1 MASGFIDE
9 PTVGSRILD
18 PPLGDARRVLR
29 ALVFEPVR
37 AGERGGRI
45 PFRGCRGFRHVVRP
59 SRLRPMVPGQKED
72 TAMKMTSIRVGI
84 VRALAAAAIVI
95 GGSSSAFACPVCFG
109 ALETGMIDGAKLGV
123 LVLLAITLA
132 VQGAFL

>member
-9 PTVGSRILD
+9 PPVGSRIPD

-37 AGERGGRI
+37 ARERGGRI
-45 PFRGCRGFRHVVRP
+45 PFLGCRGFRHVVRP
-59 SRLRPMVPGQKED
+59 SRLRPMVPAQDED
-72 TAMKMTSIRVGI
+72 AAMKMTSIRVGI

-95 GGSSSAFACPVCFG
+95 GGSSSAFACTVCLGGVEDRTHGG
-109 ALETGMIDGAKLGV
+109 AI
-123 LVLLAITLA
+123 
-132 VQGAFL
+132 